1 MEICLSLWSQLTSHL
16 GKTLLLSSLLY
27 LLTGF
32 SSSRAV
38 GFSSLLVVGQ
48 RLPSVPCSWALPA
61 CFIRAREHKM
71 PERGGTSQ
79 IEVTVFCN
87 LVMERVPHHFTILYL
102 LEASHWIR
110 ATLGKGMILGHI
122 QWEAGIIGSHVRNCL
137 PLSDVKPLRIQVL
150 SVTAAGISLSN
161 RGESSS

>member
-1 MEICLSLWSQLTSHL
+1 MSQESGHELEICLSLWSQLTSHL

-32 SSSRAV
+32 SSSRVV

-87 LVMERVPHHFTILYL
+87 LVMERVPRHFTILYL

-110 ATLGKGMILGHI
+110 ATLGNDTRAYTVGGRDHWKSCQKLPTT
-122 QWEAGIIGSHVRNCL
+122 VRC
-137 PLSDVKPLRIQVL
+137 
-150 SVTAAGISLSN
+150 
-161 RGESSS
+161 